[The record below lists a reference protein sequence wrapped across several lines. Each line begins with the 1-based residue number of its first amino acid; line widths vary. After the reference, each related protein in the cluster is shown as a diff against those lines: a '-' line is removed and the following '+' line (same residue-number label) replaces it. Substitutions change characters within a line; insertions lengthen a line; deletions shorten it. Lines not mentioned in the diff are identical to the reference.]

1 MIRLFGSICGLFVF
15 SSTILVGLV
24 TGAAPGDL
32 IPRAVQ
38 GMLCGVALGLVAGWI
53 GMHIIRDG
61 TAPSDDDVE
70 EADHASKPT
79 ASDDQAGDITVVGG

>member
-1 MIRLFGSICGLFVF
+1 MIVF

-24 TGAAPGDL
+24 TGAAPGVL

-38 GMLCGVALGLVAGWI
+38 GMLGGVALGLAAGWI

-61 TAPSDDDVE
+61 TVKDEEPE
-70 EADHASKPT
+70 EAHHDEVPNAADDHH
-79 ASDDQAGDITVVGG
+79 GDVTVVGG

>member
-1 MIRLFGSICGLFVF
+1 MIVF

-24 TGAAPGDL
+24 TGAEPGVL

-38 GMLCGVALGLVAGWI
+38 GMLGGVALGLAAGWI

-61 TAPSDDDVE
+61 TVKNDAEEQASHDEKPSAADDHHGDV
-70 EADHASKPT
+70 
-79 ASDDQAGDITVVGG
+79 TVVGG

>member
-1 MIRLFGSICGLFVF
+1 MIRLFGSICGLIVF

-24 TGAAPGDL
+24 TGAKPGDL

-38 GMLCGVALGLVAGWI
+38 GMLCGVALGLAAGWL

-61 TAPSDDDVE
+61 TINKNEIEEPEHDEQAQAADEHHGDV
-70 EADHASKPT
+70 
-79 ASDDQAGDITVVGG
+79 TVVGG

>member
-61 TAPSDDDVE
+61 TTPVDEVE
-70 EADHASKPT
+70 EADHESKPT
-79 ASDDQAGDITVVGG
+79 ASDDQAGDVTVVGG

>member
-1 MIRLFGSICGLFVF
+1 MF

-24 TGAAPGDL
+24 TGAAPSVL

-38 GMLCGVALGLVAGWI
+38 GMLCGVGLGLAAGWI

-61 TAPSDDDVE
+61 LVKEEEPEAAHHEAQAKPDDHHGDV
-70 EADHASKPT
+70 
-79 ASDDQAGDITVVGG
+79 TVVGG